1 MPVIVIVF
9 VLVRVIVDF
18 NELNS
23 DLHSTPHTPNSLTIR
38 KKHGC
43 RLFCEPTPV
52 YLADSECIKPP
63 GVGCR
68 VFLSS
73 LRSAKY
79 AFPVYNDEMT
89 ENLFFA
95 PTVSRIVA
103 SYIYETGYG
112 LRSRDNF
119 LEKRDNEGCEDYEFQ
134 NLLTSIETNVF
145 GLQWI
150 ILNLLQNKQV

>member
-1 MPVIVIVF
+1 M
-9 VLVRVIVDF
+9 
-18 NELNS
+18 
-23 DLHSTPHTPNSLTIR
+23 
-38 KKHGC
+38 
-43 RLFCEPTPV
+43 
-52 YLADSECIKPP
+52 
-63 GVGCR
+63 GVGCFVSLHPYISLIQNVLRPLGVECR

-79 AFPVYNDEMT
+79 AFPVYNDEMKKK
-89 ENLFFA
+89 FF
-95 PTVSRIVA
+95 VA

-119 LEKRDNEGCEDYEFQ
+119 LKKSEKEGCEDYEFQ

-150 ILNLLQNKQV
+150 ILNLLQNKQVYGYASLILCLIFLLISA

>member
-1 MPVIVIVF
+1 M
-9 VLVRVIVDF
+9 
-18 NELNS
+18 
-23 DLHSTPHTPNSLTIR
+23 
-38 KKHGC
+38 
-43 RLFCEPTPV
+43 
-52 YLADSECIKPP
+52 
-63 GVGCR
+63 GVGCFVSLHPYISLIQNVLRPLGVECR

-73 LRSAKY
+73 LGSAKY
-79 AFPVYNDEMT
+79 ASPVYNDEMT

-95 PTVSRIVA
+95 PAVSRIVA

-119 LEKRDNEGCEDYEFQ
+119 LKKSEKEGCEDYEFQ

-150 ILNLLQNKQV
+150 ILNLLHNKQVYGYASLILCLIYLLISA

>member
-1 MPVIVIVF
+1 MGVGCF
-9 VLVRVIVDF
+9 V
-18 NELNS
+18 S
-23 DLHSTPHTPNSLTIR
+23 LHPYISLIQNALR
-38 KKHGC
+38 
-43 RLFCEPTPV
+43 
-52 YLADSECIKPP
+52 PP
-63 GVGCR
+63 GVECR

-79 AFPVYNDEMT
+79 ASPVYNDEMT

-95 PTVSRIVA
+95 PAVSRIVA

>member
-1 MPVIVIVF
+1 M
-9 VLVRVIVDF
+9 
-18 NELNS
+18 
-23 DLHSTPHTPNSLTIR
+23 
-38 KKHGC
+38 
-43 RLFCEPTPV
+43 
-52 YLADSECIKPP
+52 
-63 GVGCR
+63 GVGCFVSLHPYISLIQNVLRPLGVECR

-89 ENLFFA
+89 KKFFC

-119 LEKRDNEGCEDYEFQ
+119 LKKSEKEGCEDYEFQ
-134 NLLTSIETNVF
+134 NLLTSIGTNVF